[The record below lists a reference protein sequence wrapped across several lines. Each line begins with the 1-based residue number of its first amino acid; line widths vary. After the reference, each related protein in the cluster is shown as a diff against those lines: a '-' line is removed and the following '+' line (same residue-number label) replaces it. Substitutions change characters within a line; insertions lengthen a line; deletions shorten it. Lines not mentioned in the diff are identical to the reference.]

1 MSILK
6 SDESAVVPGIRTRR
20 AFTLIE
26 LLVVIAI
33 IAILGALLLPALAQA
48 KKKAAGISCLSNSRQ
63 LTLAA
68 HIYGLDNNDAIPP
81 NGLTDL
87 TSWVGG
93 NVQDSVGVTNVAPI
107 RSSRLYPYLK
117 SDAIY
122 RCPADNGSINIPGV
136 GSLTLPRARSYSQ
149 SGMMGD
155 NVAPRGD
162 HNGIKENLKFTSIR
176 DPNPSDAWLY
186 VDEQA
191 NPNDINGSIDD
202 GYYALDYSATG
213 PTWLNVPASRH
224 GNYGQFSYADGHSGK
239 MKWVEKNTQRLKGI
253 NAQSGKFGDLDL
265 HQVWSAS
272 FAESGYPPSFPPP
285 AW

>member
-87 TSWVGG
+87 TSWVGS
-93 NVQDSVGVTNVAPI
+93 NVQDSVGVTNVAPCL
-107 RSSRLYPYLK
+107 LYTSP
-117 SDAIY
+117 S
-122 RCPADNGSINIPGV
+122 
-136 GSLTLPRARSYSQ
+136 PR
-149 SGMMGD
+149 D
-155 NVAPRGD
+155 
-162 HNGIKENLKFTSIR
+162 
-176 DPNPSDAWLY
+176 
-186 VDEQA
+186 
-191 NPNDINGSIDD
+191 
-202 GYYALDYSATG
+202 
-213 PTWLNVPASRH
+213 
-224 GNYGQFSYADGHSGK
+224 
-239 MKWVEKNTQRLKGI
+239 
-253 NAQSGKFGDLDL
+253 
-265 HQVWSAS
+265 
-272 FAESGYPPSFPPP
+272 
-285 AW
+285 